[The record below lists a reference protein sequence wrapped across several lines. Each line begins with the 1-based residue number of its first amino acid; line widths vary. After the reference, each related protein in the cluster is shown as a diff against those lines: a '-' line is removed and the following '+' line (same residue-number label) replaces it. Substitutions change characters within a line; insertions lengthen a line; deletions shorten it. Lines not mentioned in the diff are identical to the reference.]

1 MSSLESHSKDFGFS
15 LRAGKLLESFEDTR
29 TFKYG
34 KTPVQPEVAIHR
46 IRITLTSCNKK
57 TLGKACSDSIR
68 GTKEKNPKMRGAVW
82 MPAKTLR
89 VTERRTPCG
98 EGSKAWDHFYKRVH
112 KRLIDL
118 SCPSEIVKQITSIGI
133 LPGFEAEVTIADAL
147 NHFFFDKL
155 TIRRLKK

>member
-1 MSSLESHSKDFGFS
+1 MEVSCYHKDEGKIQAPSSQVGRVFLFKKPQTMP
-15 LRAGKLLESFEDTR
+15 AR

-57 TLGKACSDSIR
+57 TLGKACADSIR
-68 GTKEKNPKMRGAVW
+68 GTKEKNPKVRGAVR

-89 VTERRTPCG
+89 VAERRTPCG
-98 EGSKAWDHFYKRVH
+98 EGSKAWDHFHKRVH

-147 NHFFFDKL
+147 NQFFF
-155 TIRRLKK
+155 IN